1 MGNLRIVLIVAFV
14 VAVCGVIP
22 PAHAHDDDQDPSTA
36 ILYRNGP
43 VQKLGRGAA
52 NIFTGAAELPLQM
65 ERTARTE
72 GQVAGATVGLLRG
85 AVCAIGRTLAGGFEV
100 LTFPFPNPTGGYT
113 PIVQPEHLS
122 LNELI

>member
-1 MGNLRIVLIVAFV
+1 MGNLRIVLVATLA

-22 PAHAHDDDQDPSTA
+22 PAHAQEDSDESAA

-43 VQKLGRGAA
+43 MLKLGRGVA
-52 NIFTGAAELPLQM
+52 NILTGVAELPLQM
-65 ERTARTE
+65 ERTARTK
-72 GQVAGATVGLLRG
+72 GQMAGATVGMLRG
-85 AVCAIGRTLAGGFEV
+85 AGYAIGRTLAGGFEV

-122 LNELI
+122 LDELI

>member
-1 MGNLRIVLIVAFV
+1 MGQLRMVLTVAMLV
-14 VAVCGVIP
+14 MAGGLLP
-22 PAHAHDDDQDPSTA
+22 AAHAQENDDNSDV

-43 VQKLGRGAA
+43 VNKLGRGVA
-52 NIFTGAAELPLQM
+52 NMLTGVAELPLQM

-122 LNELI
+122 LDELI